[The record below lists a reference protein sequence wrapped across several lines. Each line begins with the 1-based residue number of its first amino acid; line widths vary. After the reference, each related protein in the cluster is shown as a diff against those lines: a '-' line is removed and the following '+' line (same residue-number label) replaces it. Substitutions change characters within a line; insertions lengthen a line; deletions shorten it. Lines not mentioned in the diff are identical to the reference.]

1 MRHSRPYASPGQ
13 WHLPATRLSGES
25 HAAST
30 GFRHRYRQTLG
41 SMPTDAAIAAPAPFP
56 LRAHLLVAMLLALL
70 AWAAHA
76 TDLDHLLAQ
85 AAFDP
90 VQRTFPARDWKLFG
104 LVGHELA
111 KSAVWIV
118 WFVLFAA
125 SLASLRLA
133 SLAPWRRVLWATTAA
148 MAAGPALVS
157 TLKLYTAPRCP
168 WDLAEF
174 GGTTVATSDWLV
186 RSADAGRCFPGG
198 HASGGFSLLAI
209 YFAGVM
215 LADPRLRHAGLVA
228 GFGAGFAFSAVRML
242 QGAHF
247 LSHNLWSA
255 CVVWTVAMVIFALA
269 HPKAQPALAPSA
281 ARTA

>member
-1 MRHSRPYASPGQ
+1 
-13 WHLPATRLSGES
+13 
-25 HAAST
+25 
-30 GFRHRYRQTLG
+30 
-41 SMPTDAAIAAPAPFP
+41 MPTDADLAVPAPYP
-56 LRAHLLVAMLLALL
+56 LSAHLLVAVLLALL
-70 AWAAHA
+70 AWIAHA

-90 VQRTFPARDWKLFG
+90 VQRTFPARDWRLLG
-104 LVGHELA
+104 LVGHQLA
-111 KSAVWIV
+111 KSAVWII

-125 SLASLRLA
+125 SIASLRLA

-157 TLKLYTAPRCP
+157 TLKLFTGPRCP

-174 GGTTVATSDWLV
+174 GGTAVATSDWLV
-186 RSADAGRCFPGG
+186 RGVEAGRCFPGG

-215 LADPRLRHAGLVA
+215 LADPRLRRVGLVA
-228 GFGAGFAFSAVRML
+228 GSGAGVAFSAVRMV

-255 CVVWTVAMVIFALA
+255 FVVWTVAMVIFALA
-269 HPKAQPALAPSA
+269 HPKAAPAFAASATQPA
-281 ARTA
+281 

>member
-1 MRHSRPYASPGQ
+1 
-13 WHLPATRLSGES
+13 
-25 HAAST
+25 
-30 GFRHRYRQTLG
+30 
-41 SMPTDAAIAAPAPFP
+41 MPTDAALAAPAPPAPFP
-56 LRAHLLVAMLLALL
+56 LRAHFLVAVLLALL

-90 VQRTFPARDWKLFG
+90 VQRTFPARDWRLLGLFG
-104 LVGHELA
+104 HQLA

-125 SLASLRLA
+125 SIASLRLA

-157 TLKLYTAPRCP
+157 MLKPFTGPRCP

-174 GGTTVATSDWLV
+174 GGSAAATSDWLV
-186 RSADAGRCFPGG
+186 RSAEAGRCFPGG

-215 LADPRLRHAGLVA
+215 LAAPRLQFAGLAA
-228 GFGAGFAFSAVRML
+228 GFGAGLAFSAVRMV

-269 HPKAQPALAPSA
+269 HPKMQPAFAASA
-281 ARTA
+281 TRTA